1 MSAAELGARGPD
13 ASIDPIASF
22 DGCLMGHDGAL
33 LDLGEKSSRR
43 FYARQ
48 GGGDVEDVE
57 RAGVTYARVRSKSI
71 SLTYYAGSEAD
82 TDAPTF
88 VSVRIRGGAAKNAT
102 IFVNGKSAGVVQLV
116 KDEVTTVT
124 AKSTQK
130 LLAPGNN
137 EIIVRFGAVP
147 KTATGQPLGEIDWIH
162 IGSGDVDPSY
172 AAPTR
177 TDFSVQVAL
186 GGVSKDSIAL
196 RGRGFLRCIGWI
208 PKGAKVTFSA
218 GIQGTGDA
226 DIEVRQLQD
235 RSPAK
240 TLQRLTVNSTQGWA
254 TSSLP
259 VDLDAN
265 DQDGTIGAIEF
276 AVTRVSNDARVLLG
290 EPRVEVAAPAPLPP
304 EAPARG
310 VILVVLGDISL
321 RALRLYGGQSDLP
334 ALGELAEH
342 ALIFD
347 QHRAGTTF
355 ASGTLASM
363 LTGRSA
369 RAIKMDGPD
378 ARLPKSVVTVADAA
392 RQGGVVTGFFSANP
406 TTQEAFGFDRSWETM
421 ISHSPD
427 ESPSTK
433 VFDDAASFIDTH
445 KSDRFLVVVHA
456 RGGHP
461 PWDSTPDEL
470 KSLPPANYMGSL
482 DPRQAGELL
491 ARARHSPPAYHLTDA
506 DRERLWALYAASL
519 TYNDAAL
526 GRLLEAVKRAG
537 RDDDTMII
545 VTSDVPVDESARVP
559 FGEGVPPEEIALLAP
574 LVVRPALHAAPAVH
588 VRHRTADADLAKTM
602 LDALGLAPPPDFHG
616 IDLRETAANGPPANG
631 RPLLATAR
639 DRFALA
645 WGDFIFAGSSKR
657 ELVCVASLD
666 PACALDTRA
675 THPIAAQALQGQLEK
690 ELAEMGAS
698 GVIAESPK
706 PEALTTSALR
716 TWGRTQ

>member
-1 MSAAELGARGPD
+1 MDEAAHAPET
-13 ASIDPIASF
+13 SIDPIASF
-22 DGCLMGHDGAL
+22 DGCMMGHEGAL

-43 FYARQ
+43 FYSREHA
-48 GGGDVEDVE
+48 GDIEDIE
-57 RAGVTYARVRSKSI
+57 RAGVTFARVRSKSLA
-71 SLTYYAGSEAD
+71 LTYFAGSEAD
-82 TDAPTF
+82 VDAPTF
-88 VSVRIRGGAAKNAT
+88 VTLRIRGGAAKNAS

-116 KDEVTTVT
+116 KDDVATVT

-130 LLAPGNN
+130 LLAPGDN
-137 EIIVRFGAVP
+137 EITVRFGPVP
-147 KTATGQPLGEIDWIH
+147 KTASGQPLGEIDWIH
-162 IGSGDVDPSY
+162 VGSGDVDPSY

-177 TDFSVQVAL
+177 TDFSAQATL
-186 GGVSKDSIAL
+186 GGVAKESIAV
-196 RGRGFLRCIGWI
+196 RGPGFLRCIGWI
-208 PKGAKVTFSA
+208 PRGAKVAFSA
-218 GIQGTGDA
+218 GIQGNGDA
-226 DIEVRQLQD
+226 DVEVRLLQD
-235 RSPAK
+235 RSPTK
-240 TLQRLTVNSTQGWA
+240 VLEKLSVKSGQGW
-254 TSSLP
+254 TTGSLP
-259 VDLDAN
+259 VDLEGN
-265 DQDGTIGAIEF
+265 DLDGTLGAIEL
-276 AVTRVSNDARVLLG
+276 AVTRASNDARVIFG
-290 EPRVEVAAPAPLPP
+290 EPRVEVPGWGPLPP

-334 ALGELAEH
+334 ALGQVAEH

-363 LTGRSA
+363 LTGRAA
-369 RAIKMDGPD
+369 RAIKMDEPD
-378 ARLPKSVVTVADAA
+378 ARLPASVVTVADAA

-406 TTQEAFGFDRSWETM
+406 TTQEPFGFDRSWETM
-421 ISHSPD
+421 VSHSPD

-433 VFDDAASFIDTH
+433 VFDDAAAFVETH
-445 KSDRFLVVVHA
+445 KADRFLVVLHA

-461 PWDSTPDEL
+461 PWDSSPDEL
-470 KSLPPANYMGSL
+470 KGLPPVNYMGSL

-506 DRERLWALYAASL
+506 DRERLWALYASSL
-519 TYNDAAL
+519 SYNDAAL

-559 FGEGVPPEEIALLAP
+559 FGEGGPPEEIALLAP
-574 LVVRPALHAAPAVH
+574 LVVRPAVHVAPAIH
-588 VRHRTADADLAKTM
+588 VRHRTADVDLAKTM

-616 IDLRETAANGPPANG
+616 IDLRETAAHGPPANG

-645 WGDFIFAGSSKR
+645 WGDFILAGSSKR
-657 ELVCVASLD
+657 EVVCVASLD
-666 PACALDTRA
+666 PACALDTSS
-675 THPIAAQALQGQLEK
+675 THPIAARALEGLLEK
-690 ELAEMGAS
+690 DLDEMGSS
-698 GVIAESPK
+698 GVTAESAK